1 MTDIRNNVI
10 NHLTQLEI
18 PEKNCQNIEKSIYN
32 FTIQEYKNNDQIPTW
47 DDLFFKHL
55 YASKFMEIY
64 IKLTDIEFKKQIL
77 ETKKSQNIAFMD
89 IYSMEIL
96 EDEEV
101 NTENEDGL
109 FQCYKC
115 KSKNTTYYSLQTR
128 SADEPM
134 TNFITCL
141 NCKYRWK
148 V

>member
-1 MTDIRNNVI
+1 MTDIRNNIV
-10 NHLTQLEI
+10 NYLKNLDM
-18 PEKNCQNIEKSIYN
+18 PENSCQNVEKSIYN
-32 FTIQEYKNNDQIPTW
+32 FTIQEYKQNDQIPTW

-55 YASKFMEIY
+55 YISKFVEIY
-64 IKLTDIEFKKQIL
+64 IKLKDTNFKNQII
-77 ETKKSQNIAFMD
+77 ETKKSQNIAFMNL
-89 IYSMEIL
+89 YSTQTL
-96 EDEEV
+96 KDEEDI
-101 NTENEDGL
+101 TENEDGL

-141 NCKYRWK
+141 NCKYRWT